1 MHVVSQNSSNMTAS
15 EIKRMTTDG
24 KTVIKKINSEKDNLW
39 CKVYLDLNW
48 QFGSYDN
55 FCDSRM
61 VITSI
66 LVSFNFLSFFA
77 RISTGS

>member
-1 MHVVSQNSSNMTAS
+1 M
-15 EIKRMTTDG
+15 
-24 KTVIKKINSEKDNLW
+24 
-39 CKVYLDLNW
+39 DLNW

-66 LVSFNFLSFFA
+66 LVSFNFLSFFCEDLHWIVTEDTDREILSVDLCDHGWKMA
-77 RISTGS
+77 GASRRGLRDGNAGRVSVDG